1 MTPPSGA
8 DIDRLYSSPLERF
21 TSARDALSRTLR
33 QDGDRDAAA
42 EVKKL
47 RKPSVTAWALN
58 QVTFSEPEA
67 VERLIAA
74 GQGLREAQQRLL
86 EQGER
91 GALREAVTRERDAVE
106 EVVALAEQ
114 HLREAGHPLGAT
126 VEGKLRDTAH
136 AGALD
141 DEVAGE
147 LRSGRLVHE
156 RVVSDLGLAGAQ
168 APGQRPAPRRT
179 PRPARPPRLSARETR
194 KLEALRRRVEQAQ
207 GARDEARADVR
218 DAEREAKEARHAA
231 ERAERKLERARAK
244 AEQAIR
250 RAEELEAEL
259 ESQ

>member
-1 MTPPSGA
+1 VTPPSGA

-47 RKPSVTAWALN
+47 RKPSVSAWALN

-67 VERLIAA
+67 VERLIEA

-91 GALREAVTRERDAVE
+91 GALREAVTREREAVE

-114 HLREAGHPLGAT
+114 HLREGGHPLGAT

-168 APGQRPAPRRT
+168 APGQRPVRRHAP
-179 PRPARPPRLSARETR
+179 RPPRLSARETR

-207 GARDEARADVR
+207 RARDEARADLR

-244 AEQAIR
+244 AKEAIR
-250 RAEELEAEL
+250 RAEELEAEI

>member
-8 DIDRLYSSPLERF
+8 EIDRLYSSPLDQF
-21 TSARDALSRTLR
+21 TSARDELSRALR

-47 RKPSVTAWALN
+47 RKPSVAAWALN
-58 QVTFSEPEA
+58 QVRFSESEA

-74 GQGLREAQQRLL
+74 GETLREAQRRLL

-91 GALREAVTRERDAVE
+91 GQLREAVARERGAVE

-114 HLREAGHPLGAT
+114 HLRDAGHPLSAT

-136 AGALD
+136 AAALD
-141 DEVAGE
+141 DDARGG

-156 RVVSDLGLAGAQ
+156 HVVSDLGLAGAEIPVRRP
-168 APGQRPAPRRT
+168 AQRPQ
-179 PRPARPPRLSARETR
+179 RESR

-207 GARDEARADVR
+207 AARDEAQANLRE
-218 DAEREAKEARHAA
+218 AEREAKAARQAA
-231 ERAERKLERARAK
+231 ERAEQRAERARAK
-244 AEQAIR
+244 LDDAATRVTELE
-250 RAEELEAEL
+250 EELSSEAP
-259 ESQ
+259 